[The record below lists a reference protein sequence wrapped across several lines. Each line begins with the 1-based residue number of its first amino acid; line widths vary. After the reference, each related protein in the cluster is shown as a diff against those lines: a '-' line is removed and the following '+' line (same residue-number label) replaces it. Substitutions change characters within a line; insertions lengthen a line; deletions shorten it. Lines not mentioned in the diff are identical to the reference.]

1 MWGYL
6 YLCGGTYICVGV
18 LIFVWGYLYLCGGT
32 YICVGVLI
40 FVWGYLYLCGGT
52 YICVG
57 VLIFVWGYLYL
68 CGGTYICVGVLILC
82 GVFIIVGKVIGSCL
96 ATRYFY
102 LMGTYRIS
110 GNFQGIYI
118 SRILLVRAQFVK

>member
-1 MWGYL
+1 MCLIFTQPNKILIVGIVST
-6 YLCGGTYICVGV
+6 CTYIQ
-18 LIFVWGYLYLCGGT
+18 IWDT
-32 YICVGVLI
+32 YN
-40 FVWGYLYLCGGT
+40 YLCGGT